1 MDYYTAA
8 KKFILKNSRPL
19 DMARWNYL
27 FENGSKED
35 VASVLKTYQNDDGG
49 FANALEPDC
58 WNINSTPLQT
68 WVATQIIKEINLDD
82 KNHPIIKGILD
93 YLSSKDELDGHRW
106 HGLNTVVT
114 NDNYPHAHWW
124 SYRQKQESTYNPT
137 ASLIGFILKYAEKDT
152 AIYRSACELSKEAYN
167 YFKKNFPL
175 ESMHESTCFVELYHY
190 MKECSIFNLLDMEEF
205 KKLLQKQI
213 KQVITYDTKIW
224 STDYICKPSLFINSK
239 SSDFYLENKDI
250 CDFEYEFILKTQN
263 EDGSWGVTW
272 DWSNYPEQWAI
283 SKNWWQSD
291 IIIKNIKYIREF
303 NL

>member
-19 DMARWNYL
+19 NMARWNYL
-27 FENGSKED
+27 FEDGSKED
-35 VASVLKTYQNDDGG
+35 VIKVLKTYQNDDGG

-93 YLSSKDELDGHRW
+93 YLSSKDEFDGHRW

-114 NDNYPHAHWW
+114 NDNYPHAPWW

-175 ESMHESTCFVELYHY
+175 ESMHESACFVELYHY

-239 SSDFYLENKDI
+239 SSDFYLENKEI

-272 DWSNYPEQWAI
+272 DWNDYPEQWAI

>member
-93 YLSSKDELDGHRW
+93 YLSSKDEFDGHRW
-106 HGLNTVVT
+106 HGVNTVVT

>member
-58 WNINSTPLQT
+58 WNINSIPLQT

-93 YLSSKDELDGHRW
+93 YLSSKDEFDGHRW

-303 NL
+303 KL

>member
-27 FENGSKED
+27 FEDGSKED
-35 VASVLKTYQNDDGG
+35 VISVLKTYQNDDGG

-93 YLSSKDELDGHRW
+93 YLSSKDEFDGHRW

-114 NDNYPHAHWW
+114 NDNYPHAPWW
-124 SYRQKQESTYNPT
+124 SYKQKQELTYNPT

-152 AIYRSACELSKEAYN
+152 AIYRSACELSEEAYD

-175 ESMHESTCFVELYHY
+175 ESMHESACFVELYNY

-239 SSDFYLENKDI
+239 SSDFYLENKEI

-272 DWSNYPEQWAI
+272 DWNDYPEQWAI

-303 NL
+303 N

>member
-27 FENGSKED
+27 FEDGSKED
-35 VASVLKTYQNDDGG
+35 VISVLKTYQNDDGG

-93 YLSSKDELDGHRW
+93 YLSSKDEFDGHRW

-114 NDNYPHAHWW
+114 NDNYPHAPWW
-124 SYRQKQESTYNPT
+124 SYKQKQELTYNPT

-152 AIYRSACELSKEAYN
+152 AIYRSACELSEEAYD

-175 ESMHESTCFVELYHY
+175 ESMHESACFVELYHY

-239 SSDFYLENKDI
+239 SSDFYLENKEI

-272 DWSNYPEQWAI
+272 DWNDYPEQWAI

-303 NL
+303 N

>member
-1 MDYYTAA
+1 MDYYTAS

-27 FENGSKED
+27 FENGSKEE
-35 VASVLKTYQNDDGG
+35 VISALKAYQNDDGG

-93 YLSSKDELDGHRW
+93 YLSSKDEFDGHRW

-114 NDNYPHAHWW
+114 NDNYPHAPWW

-152 AIYRSACELSKEAYN
+152 DIYKSACELSKEAYD
-167 YFKKNFPL
+167 YFKDNFPL
-175 ESMHESTCFVELYHY
+175 ESMHESACFVELYDY
-190 MKECSIFNLLDMEEF
+190 IKECSILNLLDMKEF
-205 KKLLQKQI
+205 KILLQKQI

-224 STDYICKPSLFINSK
+224 NTDYICKPSLFINSK
-239 SSDFYLENKDI
+239 S
-250 CDFEYEFILKTQN
+250 CDFEYQFILKTQN

-272 DWSNYPEQWAI
+272 EWNDYPEEWAI
-283 SKNWWQSD
+283 SKNWWKSD

-303 NL
+303 KL

>member
-93 YLSSKDELDGHRW
+93 YLSSKDEFDGHRW

-239 SSDFYLENKDI
+239 SSEFYLENKEI

-272 DWSNYPEQWAI
+272 EWNDYPEEWAI

>member
-1 MDYYTAA
+1 MDYYTLA

-27 FENGSKED
+27 FEDGSKED
-35 VASVLKTYQNDDGG
+35 VISVLKTYQNDDGG

-93 YLSSKDELDGHRW
+93 YLSSKDEFDGHRW

-114 NDNYPHAHWW
+114 NDNYPHAPWW
-124 SYRQKQESTYNPT
+124 SYKQKQELTYNPT

-152 AIYRSACELSKEAYN
+152 AIYRSACELSEEAYD

-175 ESMHESTCFVELYHY
+175 ESMHESACFVELYHY

-239 SSDFYLENKDI
+239 SSDFYLENKEI

-272 DWSNYPEQWAI
+272 DWNDYPEQWAI

-303 NL
+303 N

>member
-27 FENGSKED
+27 FEDGSKED
-35 VASVLKTYQNDDGG
+35 VIKVLKTYQNDDGG

-93 YLSSKDELDGHRW
+93 YLSSKDEFDGHRW

-114 NDNYPHAHWW
+114 NDNYPHAPWW
-124 SYRQKQESTYNPT
+124 SYKQKQELTYNPT

-167 YFKKNFPL
+167 YIKKNFPL
-175 ESMHESTCFVELYHY
+175 
-190 MKECSIFNLLDMEEF
+190 
-205 KKLLQKQI
+205 
-213 KQVITYDTKIW
+213 
-224 STDYICKPSLFINSK
+224 
-239 SSDFYLENKDI
+239 
-250 CDFEYEFILKTQN
+250 
-263 EDGSWGVTW
+263 
-272 DWSNYPEQWAI
+272 
-283 SKNWWQSD
+283 
-291 IIIKNIKYIREF
+291 
-303 NL
+303 

>member
-1 MDYYTAA
+1 MDYYTAS

-27 FENGSKED
+27 FENGSKEE
-35 VASVLKTYQNDDGG
+35 VISALKAYQNDDGG

-93 YLSSKDELDGHRW
+93 YLSSKDEFDGHRW
-106 HGLNTVVT
+106 HSLNTVVT
-114 NDNYPHAHWW
+114 NDNYPHAPWC

-152 AIYRSACELSKEAYN
+152 DIYKSACELSKEAYD
-167 YFKKNFPL
+167 YFKDNFPL
-175 ESMHESTCFVELYHY
+175 ESMHESACFVELYDY
-190 MKECSIFNLLDMEEF
+190 IKECSILNLLDMKEF
-205 KKLLQKQI
+205 KRLLQKQI

-224 STDYICKPSLFINSK
+224 NTDYICKPSLFINSK
-239 SSDFYLENKDI
+239 SSDFYLENKEI
-250 CDFEYEFILKTQN
+250 CDFEYQFILKTQN

-272 DWSNYPEQWAI
+272 EWNDYPEEWAI
-283 SKNWWQSD
+283 SKNWWKSD

-303 NL
+303 KL

>member
-35 VASVLKTYQNDDGG
+35 VISVLKTYQNDDGG

-93 YLSSKDELDGHRW
+93 YLSSKDEFDGHRW

-114 NDNYPHAHWW
+114 NDNYPHAPWW
-124 SYRQKQESTYNPT
+124 SYKQKQELTYNPT

-152 AIYRSACELSKEAYN
+152 AIYRSACELSEEAYD

-175 ESMHESTCFVELYHY
+175 ESMHESACFVELYNY

-239 SSDFYLENKDI
+239 SSDFYLENKEI

-263 EDGSWGVTW
+263 EDGSWRVTW
-272 DWSNYPEQWAI
+272 DWNDYPEQWAI

-303 NL
+303 N

>member
-1 MDYYTAA
+1 MDYYTLA

-27 FENGSKED
+27 FEDGSKED
-35 VASVLKTYQNDDGG
+35 VISVLKTYQNDDGG

-93 YLSSKDELDGHRW
+93 YLSSKDEFDGHRW

-114 NDNYPHAHWW
+114 NDNYPHAPWW

-152 AIYRSACELSKEAYN
+152 AIYRSACELSEEAYD

-175 ESMHESTCFVELYHY
+175 ESMHESACFVELYHY

-239 SSDFYLENKDI
+239 SSDFYLENKEI

-272 DWSNYPEQWAI
+272 DWNDYPEQWAI

>member
-35 VASVLKTYQNDDGG
+35 VISVLKTYQNDDGG

-93 YLSSKDELDGHRW
+93 YLSSKDEFDGHRW

-114 NDNYPHAHWW
+114 NDNYPHAPWW
-124 SYRQKQESTYNPT
+124 SYKQKQELTYNPT

-152 AIYRSACELSKEAYN
+152 AIYRSACELSEEAYD

-175 ESMHESTCFVELYHY
+175 ESMHESACFVELYNY

-205 KKLLQKQI
+205 KRLLQKQI

-239 SSDFYLENKDI
+239 SSDFYLENKEI

-263 EDGSWGVTW
+263 EDGSWRVTW
-272 DWSNYPEQWAI
+272 DWNDYPEQWAI

-303 NL
+303 N

>member
-1 MDYYTAA
+1 MDYYTAS

-27 FENGSKED
+27 FENGSKEE
-35 VASVLKTYQNDDGG
+35 VISALKAYQNDDGG

-58 WNINSTPLQT
+58 WNINSIPLQT

-82 KNHPIIKGILD
+82 KKHPIIKGILD
-93 YLSSKDELDGHRW
+93 YLSSKDEFDGHRW

-114 NDNYPHAHWW
+114 NDNYPHAPWW

-152 AIYRSACELSKEAYN
+152 DIYKSACELSKEAYD
-167 YFKKNFPL
+167 YFKDNFPL
-175 ESMHESTCFVELYHY
+175 ESMHESACFVELYDY
-190 MKECSIFNLLDMEEF
+190 IKECSILNLLDMKEF
-205 KKLLQKQI
+205 KRLLQKQI
-213 KQVITYDTKIW
+213 NQVITYDTKIW
-224 STDYICKPSLFINSK
+224 NTDYICKPSLFINSK
-239 SSDFYLENKDI
+239 SSDFYLENKEI
-250 CDFEYEFILKTQN
+250 CDFEYQFILKAQN

-272 DWSNYPEQWAI
+272 EWNDYPEEWAI
-283 SKNWWQSD
+283 SKNWWKSD

-303 NL
+303 KL

>member
-1 MDYYTAA
+1 MDYYTAS

-27 FENGSKED
+27 FENGSKEE
-35 VASVLKTYQNDDGG
+35 VISALKAYQNDDGG

-82 KNHPIIKGILD
+82 KKHPIIKGILD
-93 YLSSKDELDGHRW
+93 YLSSKDEFDGHRW

-114 NDNYPHAHWW
+114 NDNYPHAPWW

-152 AIYRSACELSKEAYN
+152 DIYKSACELSKEAYD
-167 YFKKNFPL
+167 YFKDNFPL
-175 ESMHESTCFVELYHY
+175 ESMHESACFVELYDY
-190 MKECSIFNLLDMEEF
+190 IKECSILNLLDMKEF
-205 KKLLQKQI
+205 KRLLQKQI

-224 STDYICKPSLFINSK
+224 NTDYICKPSLFINSK
-239 SSDFYLENKDI
+239 SSDFYLENK
-250 CDFEYEFILKTQN
+250 
-263 EDGSWGVTW
+263 
-272 DWSNYPEQWAI
+272 
-283 SKNWWQSD
+283 
-291 IIIKNIKYIREF
+291 
-303 NL
+303 

>member
-1 MDYYTAA
+1 MDYYTSA

-35 VASVLKTYQNDDGG
+35 VISVLKTYQNDGGG

-58 WNINSTPLQT
+58 WNINSTPLQI
-68 WVATQIIKEINLDD
+68 WVATQIIKEINLED
-82 KNHPIIKGILD
+82 KTHPIIKGILD
-93 YLSSKDELDGHRW
+93 YLSSNDEFDGHRW

-114 NDNYPHAHWW
+114 NDNYPHAPWW

-167 YFKKNFPL
+167 YLKNNYPL
-175 ESMHESTCFVELYHY
+175 ESMHESACFVELYHY
-190 MKECSIFNLLDMEEF
+190 MKECSIVNLLDMEEF

-224 STDYICKPSLFINSK
+224 STDYICKPSFFINSK
-239 SSDFYLENKDI
+239 SSDFYLENKEI

-272 DWSNYPEQWAI
+272 EWDDYSEEWAI
-283 SKNWWQSD
+283 SKNWWKSD

-303 NL
+303 NR

>member
-1 MDYYTAA
+1 MDYYTLA

-27 FENGSKED
+27 FEDGSKED
-35 VASVLKTYQNDDGG
+35 VISVLKTYQNDDGG

-93 YLSSKDELDGHRW
+93 YLSSKDEFDGHRW

-114 NDNYPHAHWW
+114 NDNYPHAPWW

-152 AIYRSACELSKEAYN
+152 AIYRSACELSEEAYD

-175 ESMHESTCFVELYHY
+175 ESMHESACFVELYHY

-239 SSDFYLENKDI
+239 SSDFYLENKEI

-272 DWSNYPEQWAI
+272 DWNDYPEQWAI

-303 NL
+303 N

>member
-1 MDYYTAA
+1 MDYYTLA

-19 DMARWNYL
+19 DIARWNYL
-27 FENGSKED
+27 FEDGSKED
-35 VASVLKTYQNDDGG
+35 VIKVLKTYQNDDGG

-68 WVATQIIKEINLDD
+68 WVATQIIKEINLED
-82 KNHPIIKGILD
+82 KTHPIIKGILD
-93 YLSSKDELDGHRW
+93 YLSSKDEFDGHRW

-114 NDNYPHAHWW
+114 NDDYPHAPWW
-124 SYRQKQESTYNPT
+124 SYKQKQELTYNPT

-175 ESMHESTCFVELYHY
+175 ESMHESACFVELYHY
-190 MKECSIFNLLDMEEF
+190 MEECSIFNLLDMEEF

-272 DWSNYPEQWAI
+272 DWNDYPEQWAI

>member
-1 MDYYTAA
+1 MDYYTSA

-19 DMARWNYL
+19 DMARWNFL

-35 VASVLKTYQNDDGG
+35 VISVLKTYQNDDGG

-68 WVATQIIKEINLDD
+68 WVATQIIKEINLED
-82 KNHPIIKGILD
+82 KTHPIIKGILD
-93 YLSSKDELDGHRW
+93 YLSSNDEFDGHRW

-114 NDNYPHAHWW
+114 NDNYPHAPWW

-167 YFKKNFPL
+167 YLKNNYPL
-175 ESMHESTCFVELYHY
+175 ESMHESACFVELYHY
-190 MKECSIFNLLDMEEF
+190 MKECSIVNLLDMEEF

-224 STDYICKPSLFINSK
+224 STDYICKPSFFINSK
-239 SSDFYLENKDI
+239 SSDFYLENKEI

-272 DWSNYPEQWAI
+272 EWDDYFEEWAI
-283 SKNWWQSD
+283 SKNWWKSD

-303 NL
+303 NR

>member
-93 YLSSKDELDGHRW
+93 YLSC
-106 HGLNTVVT
+106 
-114 NDNYPHAHWW
+114 YP
-124 SYRQKQESTYNPT
+124 
-137 ASLIGFILKYAEKDT
+137 
-152 AIYRSACELSKEAYN
+152 C
-167 YFKKNFPL
+167 
-175 ESMHESTCFVELYHY
+175 
-190 MKECSIFNLLDMEEF
+190 
-205 KKLLQKQI
+205 LQ
-213 KQVITYDTKIW
+213 W
-224 STDYICKPSLFINSK
+224 C
-239 SSDFYLENKDI
+239 
-250 CDFEYEFILKTQN
+250 
-263 EDGSWGVTW
+263 
-272 DWSNYPEQWAI
+272 
-283 SKNWWQSD
+283 
-291 IIIKNIKYIREF
+291 
-303 NL
+303 

>member
-1 MDYYTAA
+1 MDYYTAS

-27 FENGSKED
+27 FENGSKEE
-35 VASVLKTYQNDDGG
+35 VISALKAYQNDDGG

-58 WNINSTPLQT
+58 WNINSIPLQT

-93 YLSSKDELDGHRW
+93 YLSSKDEFDGHRW

-114 NDNYPHAHWW
+114 NDNYPHAPWW

-152 AIYRSACELSKEAYN
+152 DIYKSACELSKEAYD
-167 YFKKNFPL
+167 YFKDNFPL
-175 ESMHESTCFVELYHY
+175 ESMHESACFGELYDSI
-190 MKECSIFNLLDMEEF
+190 KECSILNLLDMKEF
-205 KKLLQKQI
+205 KRLLEKQI

-224 STDYICKPSLFINSK
+224 NTDYICKPSLFINSK
-239 SSDFYLENKDI
+239 SSDFYLENKEI
-250 CDFEYEFILKTQN
+250 CDFEYQFILKTQN

-272 DWSNYPEQWAI
+272 EWNDYPEEWAI
-283 SKNWWQSD
+283 SKNWWKSD

-303 NL
+303 KL

>member
-1 MDYYTAA
+1 MDYYTLA

-19 DMARWNYL
+19 DIARWNYL
-27 FENGSKED
+27 FEDGSKED
-35 VASVLKTYQNDDGG
+35 VIKVLKTYQNDDGG

-68 WVATQIIKEINLDD
+68 WVATQIIKEINLED
-82 KNHPIIKGILD
+82 KTHPIIKGILD
-93 YLSSKDELDGHRW
+93 YLSSKDEFDGHRW

-114 NDNYPHAHWW
+114 NDDYPHAPWW
-124 SYRQKQESTYNPT
+124 SYKQKQELTYNPT

-175 ESMHESTCFVELYHY
+175 ESMHESACFVELYHY
-190 MKECSIFNLLDMEEF
+190 MEECSIFNLFDMEEF

-272 DWSNYPEQWAI
+272 DWNDYPEQWAI

>member
-1 MDYYTAA
+1 MDYYTAS

-27 FENGSKED
+27 FEDGSKED
-35 VASVLKTYQNDDGG
+35 VIKVLKTYQNDDGG

-93 YLSSKDELDGHRW
+93 YLSSKDEFDGHRW

-114 NDNYPHAHWW
+114 NDNYPHAPWW

-175 ESMHESTCFVELYHY
+175 ESMHESACFVELYHY

-239 SSDFYLENKDI
+239 SSDFYLENKEI

-272 DWSNYPEQWAI
+272 DWNDYPEQWAI

>member
-19 DMARWNYL
+19 DIARWNYL
-27 FENGSKED
+27 FEDGSKED
-35 VASVLKTYQNDDGG
+35 VIKVLKTYQNDDGG

-68 WVATQIIKEINLDD
+68 WVATQIIKEINLED
-82 KNHPIIKGILD
+82 KTHPIIKGILD
-93 YLSSKDELDGHRW
+93 YLSSKDEFDGHRW

-114 NDNYPHAHWW
+114 NDDYPHAPWW
-124 SYRQKQESTYNPT
+124 SYKQKQELTYNPT
-137 ASLIGFILKYAEKDT
+137 ASIIGFILKYAEKDT

-175 ESMHESTCFVELYHY
+175 ESMHESACFVELYHY
-190 MKECSIFNLLDMEEF
+190 MEECSIFNLFDMEEF

-272 DWSNYPEQWAI
+272 DWNDYPEQWAI

-303 NL
+303 N

>member
-93 YLSSKDELDGHRW
+93 YLSSKDEFDGHRC

-114 NDNYPHAHWW
+114 NDNYPNAPWW

-239 SSDFYLENKDI
+239 SSDFYLENKEI

-272 DWSNYPEQWAI
+272 DWNDYPEQWAI

-303 NL
+303 NV

>member
-1 MDYYTAA
+1 MDYYTAS

-27 FENGSKED
+27 FENGSKEE
-35 VASVLKTYQNDDGG
+35 VITALKAYQNDDGG
-49 FANALEPDC
+49 FANELEPDC
-58 WNINSTPLQT
+58 WNINSIPLQT

-93 YLSSKDELDGHRW
+93 YLSSKDEFDGHRW

-114 NDNYPHAHWW
+114 NDNYPHAPWW

-152 AIYRSACELSKEAYN
+152 DIYKSACELSKEAYD
-167 YFKKNFPL
+167 YFKDNFPL
-175 ESMHESTCFVELYHY
+175 ESMHESACFVELYDY
-190 MKECSIFNLLDMEEF
+190 IKECSILNLLDMKEF
-205 KKLLQKQI
+205 KRLLQKQI

-224 STDYICKPSLFINSK
+224 NTDYICKPSLFINSK
-239 SSDFYLENKDI
+239 SSDFYLENKEI
-250 CDFEYEFILKTQN
+250 CDFEYQFILKTQN

-272 DWSNYPEQWAI
+272 EWNDYPEEWAI
-283 SKNWWQSD
+283 SKNWWKSD
-291 IIIKNIKYIREF
+291 IIIKNIKCIREF
-303 NL
+303 KL